1 MNVCVKL
8 ITVVDVRCTQ
18 HLFYPHICVVAA
30 QAKLQAE
37 LAAVP
42 TPADVVCAC
51 VVLNSL
57 MRSFVNVTLCACRL
71 LVALLSLLLLLPRL

>member
-42 TPADVVCAC
+42 TPAAVVCAC
-51 VVLNSL
+51 AVLNIL
-57 MRSFVNVTLCACRL
+57 ACSFVNVTLCAHRL
-71 LVALLSLLLLLPRL
+71 LPALLSPLLLLPCL